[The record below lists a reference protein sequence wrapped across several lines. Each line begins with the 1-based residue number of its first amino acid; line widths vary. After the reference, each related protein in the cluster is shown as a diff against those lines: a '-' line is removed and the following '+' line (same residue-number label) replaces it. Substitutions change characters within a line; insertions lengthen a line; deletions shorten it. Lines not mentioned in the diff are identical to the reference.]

1 MIEMSKKQALTE
13 FHRGSILAAAERLF
27 AEKGTEKTTMD
38 DIARE
43 AEYSKATL
51 YVYFQSKEEIIN
63 AILLSGMV
71 LLKKKIH
78 EAIESHSDW
87 YQAYDAVCR
96 AIVRFYDE
104 NPTAYDAATGAMP
117 LSQASDEA
125 KKGVADIQRV
135 NGEINEELAA
145 FLVRGAAEG
154 AVRSQLPPMET
165 VLLFWSA
172 LSGMVHTAELREEY
186 IGTAIG
192 LSGRS
197 SSSTAA
203 GCSWP
208 PSPRS
213 TRKRRQA
220 ANHQGGAAKAAPPLL
235 CPPGF
240 QPQRIGPLGLH
251 VAHPPAG
258 LPCGPAHVGVLHPPG
273 GHRHADGGA
282 GQNTQAHA
290 LQKRMLGHCDS
301 PPSRFASGNSMAGSA
316 EKTAAKYCVSI
327 AFKV

>member
-1 MIEMSKKQALTE
+1 MSKKQALTE

-87 YQAYDAVCR
+87 FQAYDAVCL

-117 LSQASDEA
+117 LAREGEEPQ
-125 KKGVADIQRV
+125 KGVADILRV
-135 NGEINEELAA
+135 NREIDEEMAA
-145 FLVRGAAEG
+145 FLIRGAAEG
-154 AVRSQLPPMET
+154 AVRSQLPPVET

-172 LSGMVHTAELREEY
+172 LAGMVRTADKRKEYIQKNVGLSREEF
-186 IGTAIG
+186 
-192 LSGRS
+192 LR
-197 SSSTAA
+197 
-203 GCSWP
+203 
-208 PSPRS
+208 
-213 TRKRRQA
+213 
-220 ANHQGGAAKAAPPLL
+220 HGARLL
-235 CPPGF
+235 
-240 QPQRIGPLGLH
+240 L
-251 VAHPPAG
+251 
-258 LPCGPAHVGVLHPPG
+258 
-273 GHRHADGGA
+273 
-282 GQNTQAHA
+282 
-290 LQKRMLGHCDS
+290 
-301 PPSRFASGNSMAGSA
+301 ASI
-316 EKTAAKYCVSI
+316 T
-327 AFKV
+327 KVNL

>member
-135 NGEINEELAA
+135 NG
-145 FLVRGAAEG
+145 
-154 AVRSQLPPMET
+154 
-165 VLLFWSA
+165 
-172 LSGMVHTAELREEY
+172 
-186 IGTAIG
+186 
-192 LSGRS
+192 
-197 SSSTAA
+197 
-203 GCSWP
+203 
-208 PSPRS
+208 
-213 TRKRRQA
+213 
-220 ANHQGGAAKAAPPLL
+220 
-235 CPPGF
+235 
-240 QPQRIGPLGLH
+240 
-251 VAHPPAG
+251 
-258 LPCGPAHVGVLHPPG
+258 
-273 GHRHADGGA
+273 
-282 GQNTQAHA
+282 
-290 LQKRMLGHCDS
+290 
-301 PPSRFASGNSMAGSA
+301 
-316 EKTAAKYCVSI
+316 
-327 AFKV
+327 

>member
-192 LSGRS
+192 LSREE
-197 SSSTAA
+197 
-203 GCSWP
+203 
-208 PSPRS
+208 SPQRGS
-213 TRKRRQA
+213 R
-220 ANHQGGAAKAAPPLL
+220 PLL
-235 CPPGF
+235 PPI
-240 QPQRIGPLGLH
+240 P
-251 VAHPPAG
+251 
-258 LPCGPAHVGVLHPPG
+258 
-273 GHRHADGGA
+273 
-282 GQNTQAHA
+282 
-290 LQKRMLGHCDS
+290 
-301 PPSRFASGNSMAGSA
+301 
-316 EKTAAKYCVSI
+316 
-327 AFKV
+327 KVNA